1 MHSTPPVLEPVPVV
15 VPVSVA
21 VVVPVVEVVEV
32 PVGASVVPVS
42 LTVPLLVGPL
52 AVPDVDDE
60 IAPLLSCVE
69 LLLPLLPPLLLLTS
83 VSVAMLSSV
92 QPAIVDRSVR
102 TGKIER
108 MRPMPQTRRQF
119 GRGST
124 PNADPQDRA
133 GVPERMREPQRPG
146 ACAAQWSWS

>member
-42 LTVPLLVGPL
+42 LPVPLLVGPV
-52 AVPDVDDE
+52 AVLDVDDE
-60 IAPLLSCVE
+60 VAPLLSCVE
-69 LLLPLLPPLLLLTS
+69 LPLLPLLPPLLLLTS

-102 TGKIER
+102 SGKIER
-108 MRPMPQTRRQF
+108 MRPMRQTRRQF

-124 PNADPQDRA
+124 PNADPQDRV
-133 GVPERMREPQRPG
+133 GVPERMPCP
-146 ACAAQWSWS
+146 A